1 MIEETA
7 RQALADTQGN
17 ETILLVE
24 DEHVM
29 RLMLVEIL
37 ASQGYAVLDAGR
49 GADALALAQ
58 GAAKPVD
65 LLVTDMSMP
74 GMTGWDLANSLRA
87 IRPGLPVLFV
97 SGHNEHET
105 AQWGRMDPPVEH
117 LFKPFSVEAFLYK
130 ARQMLDRRIMS
141 AAKRTLEKTGA
152 ANPPTLP

>member
-7 RQALADTQGN
+7 RQALAETQGN

-37 ASQGYAVLDAGR
+37 TSQGYAVLDAGR

-74 GMTGWDLANSLRA
+74 GMTGWDLARSLRA

-105 AQWGRMDPPVEH
+105 AQWGRLDPPVEH
-117 LFKPFSVEAFLYK
+117 LFKPFSMEAFLYK
-130 ARQMLDRRIMS
+130 ARQMLDLRKMS
-141 AAKRTLEKTGA
+141 ASERPLEKTGA
-152 ANPPTLP
+152 ANPSTLL